1 MCSRSLFCWKTH
13 LCQTFSCLAVDLRWR
28 LEVVLHYSSTF
39 CNVRVQLT
47 ANNPTSWCILQF
59 SSFYFPFWKTWFTN
73 RLPKTI
79 NKKKKNINKI
89 EQVTICHMARV
100 QWPGFESDLLHCQK
114 AKMRTDEKGFSREN
128 CVRNF
133 FPTQPFLTQFSLLKL
148 FSSVM
153 CRKTFRHITDKGS
166 GKLGI
171 LHWFL
176 SQPTI
181 YVTQ

>member
-1 MCSRSLFCWKTH
+1 MYEYNWQ
-13 LCQTFSCLAVDLRWR
+13 QTTQQHDA
-28 LEVVLHYSSTF
+28 
-39 CNVRVQLT
+39 
-47 ANNPTSWCILQF
+47 TSILQF

-128 CVRNF
+128 CVRKI

>member
-39 CNVRVQLT
+39 CNVWVQLT
-47 ANNPTSWCILQF
+47 ANNPTTWCYQYPSVQF
-59 SSFYFPFWKTWFTN
+59 VLFSLLENLVYKQA
-73 RLPKTI
+73 L
-79 NKKKKNINKI
+79 KKKKNINKI

-128 CVRNF
+128 CVRKF

-181 YVTQ
+181 YVTE